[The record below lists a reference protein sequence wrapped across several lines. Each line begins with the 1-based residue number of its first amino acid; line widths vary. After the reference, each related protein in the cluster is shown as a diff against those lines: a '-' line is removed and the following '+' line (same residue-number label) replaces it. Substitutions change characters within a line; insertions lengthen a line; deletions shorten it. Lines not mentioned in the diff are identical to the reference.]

1 MLASVLLLG
10 CGKKD
15 KAGAGAEPATRSLP
29 AGASS
34 APDHVA
40 RENVDMTSPV
50 TLPQILTPEAPG
62 TSAETTDEAVIDF
75 SNSADGYVMARY
87 ERDTQKKLKAQVKGP
102 LTTYT
107 FNMDPQ
113 DWEVFPLSDGNGE
126 YTVAVYENIEDSKYS
141 TVLSATFDVALKDE
155 FAPFLRPNQYV
166 NYADAPETLELA
178 VRLTKGLTDPL
189 DKVACVY
196 DCVIGA
202 LTYDTEL
209 AENVKS
215 GYLPDIDEVMRK
227 GKGICFDY
235 AAVMTGMLRS
245 QNVPC
250 KLVVGYAGDAYHA
263 WISVWSEE
271 EGWIEGAI
279 YFDGLNWQRMDPTFA
294 SAGDGA
300 EAIREYIGDSSNY
313 HDMYYY

>member
-15 KAGAGAEPATRSLP
+15 KAGAEPVTRSLP

-40 RENVDMTSPV
+40 RESVDMTSPV
-50 TLPQILTPEAPG
+50 TLPEILAPEAPG